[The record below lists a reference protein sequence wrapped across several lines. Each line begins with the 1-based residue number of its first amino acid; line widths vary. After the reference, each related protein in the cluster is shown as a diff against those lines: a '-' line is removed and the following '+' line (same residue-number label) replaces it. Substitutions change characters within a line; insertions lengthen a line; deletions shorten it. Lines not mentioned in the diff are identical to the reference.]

1 MQKAPFLFA
10 PFFLASVAGHAE
22 TASALL
28 DVAAIVPERCS
39 VADLRIDLGTIGPGK
54 AREVSARGRLE
65 MSCAAPASLRMRVAE
80 SETLALEN
88 ETISTRIPIAVALD
102 GMDIVVTA
110 RINGDEP
117 AGTYR
122 KEIPVTLEW

>member
-1 MQKAPFLFA
+1 MTRTLLLTVPML
-10 PFFLASVAGHAE
+10 LASAVANAE
-22 TASALL
+22 TESAVL
-28 DVAAIVPERCS
+28 DIAATVPERCS

-65 MSCAAPASLRMRVAE
+65 MSCAAPASLRMQVAE

-88 ETISTRIPIAVALD
+88 ETISTRIPIAVALE